1 MAASCHQET
10 QDCCHVG
17 CLVVAGGFCMGAGS
31 WGNGWTPPI
40 MLPQSTRQLGAAGH
54 FPSFP
59 ARSRTKP
66 LKALLSVPE
75 IHFAS
80 CYDVPQAAW
89 NRLFVL
95 SLLSC
100 SKVLAGQLG
109 WPSQADAQ
117 AGWYGLSVA
126 PDYHQ
131 NNIPGPHP
139 VVSRKLT
146 HNLGYKNCNQNPKQ
160 QPFSQQYD

>member
-10 QDCCHVG
+10 QACCHVG

-31 WGNGWTPPI
+31 WGSGWTPPI
-40 MLPQSTRQLGAAGH
+40 MLPQSIRQPGAAGH

-75 IHFAS
+75 IHFGS
-80 CYDVPQAAW
+80 CYDIPQAAW

-100 SKVLAGQLG
+100 FKVLAGWLE

-117 AGWYGLSVA
+117 AGRSGLSVA
-126 PDYHQ
+126 PDYQQ

-139 VVSRKLT
+139 VIGRKLT
-146 HNLGYKNCNQNPKQ
+146 HNLCDKNCNQNPKQ